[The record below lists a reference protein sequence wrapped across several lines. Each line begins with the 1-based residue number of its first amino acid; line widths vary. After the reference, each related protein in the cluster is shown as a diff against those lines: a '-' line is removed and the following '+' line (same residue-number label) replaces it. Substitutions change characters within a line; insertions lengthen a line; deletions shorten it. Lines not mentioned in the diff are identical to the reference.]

1 MIGKTMIDIERILL
15 ELEMLPKYKNQI
27 MLQTY
32 EGNEDPF
39 DGTGALPAL
48 IRPAN
53 LPSGGWSETVYNL
66 PLFDLPYTNSII
78 SDLGMFRTRV
88 MMMKP
93 HRCYS
98 YHKDPTPRIH
108 IPLITDEKCMLIVDD
123 KVIRLPADGNYYKID
138 TTLYHT
144 ALNGSNI
151 ERIHLVGG
159 YHE

>member
-1 MIGKTMIDIERILL
+1 MIDIERILL
-15 ELEMLPKYKNQI
+15 ELEILPEYKNQI

-48 IRPAN
+48 VR
-53 LPSGGWSETVYNL
+53 SETVYNL

-88 MMMKP
+88 MLMRP
-93 HRCYS
+93 YQCYS
-98 YHKDPTPRIH
+98 YHRDATPRIH

>member
-1 MIGKTMIDIERILL
+1 
-15 ELEMLPKYKNQI
+15 
-27 MLQTY
+27 
-32 EGNEDPF
+32 
-39 DGTGALPAL
+39 
-48 IRPAN
+48 
-53 LPSGGWSETVYNL
+53 
-66 PLFDLPYTNSII
+66 
-78 SDLGMFRTRV
+78 MFRTRV

>member
-15 ELEMLPKYKNQI
+15 ELEMLPEYNDQI

-48 IRPAN
+48 VR
-53 LPSGGWSETVYNL
+53 SETVYNL

-88 MMMKP
+88 MLIRP
-93 HRCYS
+93 YQCYS
-98 YHKDPTPRIH
+98 YHRDATPRIH

-123 KVIRLPADGNYYKID
+123 KVMRLPADGNHYKID

-151 ERIHLVGG
+151 ERIHIVGG

>member
-1 MIGKTMIDIERILL
+1 MIDIERILL

-39 DGTGALPAL
+39 DGTGKLPAL
-48 IRPAN
+48 VR
-53 LPSGGWSETVYNL
+53 SETDYDM
-66 PLFDLPYTNSII
+66 PLFDLPFFKLPYTNSII

-88 MMMKP
+88 MLLRP
-93 HRCYS
+93 YQCLS
-98 YHKDPTPRIH
+98 YHRDATPRIH

-123 KVIRLPADGNYYKID
+123 KVIRLPADGNHYKID

-151 ERIHLVGG
+151 ERIHIVGG

>member
-1 MIGKTMIDIERILL
+1 MIDIERILL
-15 ELEMLPKYKNQI
+15 ELEMLPEYNDQI

-39 DGTGALPAL
+39 DGTGALPVL
-48 IRPAN
+48 VR
-53 LPSGGWSETVYNL
+53 SETVYNL

-88 MMMKP
+88 MLMRP
-93 HRCYS
+93 YQCYS
-98 YHKDPTPRIH
+98 YHRDATPRIH

-123 KVIRLPADGNYYKID
+123 KVIRLPADGNHYKID

-151 ERIHLVGG
+151 ERIHIVGG

>member
-1 MIGKTMIDIERILL
+1 MIDIERILL

-39 DGTGALPAL
+39 DGTGKLPAL
-48 IRPAN
+48 VR
-53 LPSGGWSETVYNL
+53 SETDYDM

-88 MMMKP
+88 MLMRP
-93 HRCYS
+93 YQCYS
-98 YHKDPTPRIH
+98 YHRDPSPRIH
-108 IPLITDEKCMLIVDD
+108 IPLITDKKCMLIVDD
-123 KVIRLPADGNYYKID
+123 KVIRLPADGNHYKID

-151 ERIHLVGG
+151 DRIHIVGG
-159 YHE
+159 INSIL

>member
-1 MIGKTMIDIERILL
+1 MIDIERILL
-15 ELEMLPKYKNQI
+15 ELEMLPEYNDQI

-48 IRPAN
+48 VR
-53 LPSGGWSETVYNL
+53 SETVYNL

-88 MMMKP
+88 MLIRP
-93 HRCYS
+93 YQCYS
-98 YHKDPTPRIH
+98 YHRDATPRIH

-123 KVIRLPADGNYYKID
+123 KVIRLPADGNHYKID

-151 ERIHLVGG
+151 ERIHIVGG